1 MIREKYI
8 ISEKFSTDLPFWDKI
23 IILVFFRGVKVY
35 NTTANKK
42 GKKHP
47 RCTQTPSKMPTLSK
61 ICWYNNSNSHQSV
74 PHDKKKKKKER
85 KKSSNINKKSHIY
98 SLIRTV
104 GET

>member
-61 ICWYNNSNSHQSV
+61 ICWHNNSNSHQSV

-85 KKSSNINKKSHIY
+85 KALTIIKNHTYIHSSE
-98 SLIRTV
+98 L
-104 GET
+104 